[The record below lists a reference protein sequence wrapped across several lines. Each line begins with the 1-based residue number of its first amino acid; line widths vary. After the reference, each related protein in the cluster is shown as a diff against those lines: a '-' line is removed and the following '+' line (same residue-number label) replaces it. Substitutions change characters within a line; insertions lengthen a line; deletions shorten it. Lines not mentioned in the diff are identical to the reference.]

1 MAQENIQRFE
11 ELLRGS
17 GELQAELGELVKS
30 YEGDRDDP
38 KEVFDATLGKVAGGV
53 GLAFSY
59 DEALASLALA
69 RELDDAELDTSTG
82 GGGFCFI
89 IDSSDDVEAECDQ
102 DEGHACAYIGVGSF
116 NF

>member
-53 GLAFSY
+53 GLAFTY
-59 DEALASLALA
+59 DEVLASIALA
-69 RELDDAELDTSTG
+69 RELDDAELDTITG

-89 IDSSDDVEAECDQ
+89 IGGSDDVEAECDQ